1 MQNRIA
7 ADIDYHT
14 LKNSNNNSTNSE
26 AKVNINLYEDL
37 RIILRNPHRGLL
49 EHFTTSCNTDNRLEK
64 SRGGREVEVFAFK
77 SLQNRDHLFH
87 TCINRCIKFLSFQA
101 VGPGVEIK

>member
-1 MQNRIA
+1 M
-7 ADIDYHT
+7 DIDYHT
-14 LKNSNNNSTNSE
+14 LKNSNKKKESDINSE

-37 RIILRNPHRGLL
+37 RIILQNPRRGLL
-49 EHFTTSCNTDNRLEK
+49 EHFTTSCNTDSRLEK
-64 SRGGREVEVFAFK
+64 SRSGREVFAFK
-77 SLQNRDHLFH
+77 SLQKRDHLFH